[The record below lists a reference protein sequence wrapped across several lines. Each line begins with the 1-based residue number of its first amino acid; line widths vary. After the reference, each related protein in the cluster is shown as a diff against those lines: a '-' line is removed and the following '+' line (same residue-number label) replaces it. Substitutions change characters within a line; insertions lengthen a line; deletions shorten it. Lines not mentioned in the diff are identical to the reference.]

1 MIQEISVHLHT
12 PTPMEPAVIAL
23 QVSSAAKGDIE
34 SPSTAPQPLR
44 RPQMNTCMSHF
55 TAQVQSTNFNI
66 SNPAI
71 E

>member
-12 PTPMEPAVIAL
+12 PTLMESTVIAL
-23 QVSSAAKGDIE
+23 QVSSAAKGNIE

-44 RPQMNTCMSHF
+44 KPQMNTCKFHPA
-55 TAQVQSTNFNI
+55 AQVRSTNFNI
-66 SNPAI
+66 FNPAI

>member
-1 MIQEISVHLHT
+1 MIQDNSVVLHT
-12 PTPMEPAVIAL
+12 PTPMEPTVIAL

-34 SPSTAPQPLR
+34 SPSTAPQPLWK
-44 RPQMNTCMSHF
+44 PLMNTCMFHQ
-55 TAQVQSTNFNI
+55 AAHGRSTNINI